1 LISSSRALF
10 LVLACASLAVTAG
23 YAQTGEEAEGVPSS
37 DAGQTGAAA
46 GATLPE
52 NAFETRIVMET
63 RLEAGDFEGA
73 LALADRLLDL
83 ATRES
88 GAESQQVA
96 EAHLLIG
103 RIKRAS
109 GDYTGAETSI
119 LAAID
124 VYENVAG
131 PVAAAL
137 IDPFLDLG
145 DNYDEAGDYQ
155 GAISSYS
162 EARTIGRR
170 NYGLLN
176 EQQIGIIDKMSAA
189 ATQLGQIDEARNL
202 QIEALTL
209 VERNYGETSI
219 EAIEARFK
227 LAAWLR
233 SQRLYEDERRL
244 YFEIQ
249 RIVSRE
255 RDDDPILIAR
265 TLRQR
270 AESFREE
277 DNGDALGLSGLRDAI
292 ELVEAMPEPPTL
304 LLAELYLAAGDWSVE
319 FSRSGASGS
328 DYIEAWRLLGG
339 LENGEALRHEWF
351 DELTV
356 VEIGPVSRRGLSADP
371 DAPAGYVEIHF
382 TVDPAGR
389 TRDLEVTDSY
399 PRGFKDAVFLRQYRD
414 ARFRPRVENGEL
426 VSTRRARRNEFN
438 YDPAA
443 AAEAAD

>member
-1 LISSSRALF
+1 VISSSRVLF
-10 LVLACASLAVTAG
+10 LALGCASLAATAG
-23 YAQTGEEAEGVPSS
+23 YAQTGQESEGVPPPVA
-37 DAGQTGAAA
+37 DRVPAAA
-46 GATLPE
+46 DTALPE
-52 NAFETRIVMET
+52 NAFETRIVMES
-63 RLEAGDFEGA
+63 RLEAGDFAGA
-73 LALADRLLDL
+73 LALAERLLDL

-103 RIKRAS
+103 RIQRAS

-124 VYENVAG
+124 VYENSAG
-131 PVAAAL
+131 PVSTAL

-176 EQQIGIIDKMSAA
+176 EQQIGIIDKMSEAA
-189 ATQLGQIDEARNL
+189 MQLGQLDEARNL

-209 VERNYGETSI
+209 AERNYGESSI

-233 SQRLYEDERRL
+233 RQRLYDDERRL

-255 RDDDPILIAR
+255 HGNDPVLIAR

-270 AESFREE
+270 AESFREQ

-292 ELVEAMPEPPTL
+292 ELLEAMPEPPTL
-304 LLAELYLAAGDWSVE
+304 LLAELYLDAGDWSVE
-319 FSRSGASGS
+319 FSRAGASGS
-328 DYIEAWRLLGG
+328 DYIEAWRLLGSV
-339 LENGEALRHEWF
+339 ENGEALRREWF

-371 DAPAGYVEIHF
+371 DAPAGYVEIRF
-382 TVDPAGR
+382 TVDPNGR
-389 TRDLEVTDSY
+389 TRDVEVTDSY
-399 PRGFKDAVFLRQYRD
+399 PPGFKDAVFLRQYRD
-414 ARFRPRVENGEL
+414 ARFRPRVENGQL
-426 VSTRRARRNEFN
+426 VPTRRARRNEFN
-438 YDPAA
+438 YDPAV
-443 AAEAAD
+443 AAEAGD